1 MMPFLQTPLYLW
13 GFMGSGKSALGR
25 RLAREWA
32 LPFYE
37 TDAMVEVRA
46 AETISN
52 IFRDKGE
59 PQFRSYECEVL
70 HSIPTN
76 EPAIVATG
84 GGLPCFED
92 NAEWMLQHGLTL
104 FLALSTEELAARLER
119 SHTPRPLLREKRGNE
134 LRSHIQQMLE
144 LREPIY
150 RKAHIAIDAN
160 LASPEYLYSI
170 LMGYAT
176 IKSGLSK

>member
-1 MMPFLQTPLYLW
+1 MIPPFLQTPIYLW

-25 RLAREWA
+25 RLAHEWGV
-32 LPFYE
+32 LFYE
-37 TDAMVEVRA
+37 TDAMVEALA

-52 IFRDKGE
+52 IFRNKGE
-59 PQFRSYECEVL
+59 QQFRVYEREVL
-70 HSIPTN
+70 YSIPTN
-76 EPAIVATG
+76 TPAIVATG

-92 NAEWMLQHGLTL
+92 NAQWMLQHGLTL

-119 SHTPRPLLREKRGNE
+119 SHTARPLLQEKRGSE

-144 LREPIY
+144 VREPIY

-160 LASPEYLYSI
+160 LASPEYLYNI
-170 LMGYAT
+170 LTRDAT
-176 IKSGLSK
+176 QLGLKK